1 MKVLLI
7 ITFLSLTTFDI
18 VAQKTP
24 VATFKISTT
33 NFTIFPREQ
42 YVYVG
47 LENRIK
53 ITCKPKG
60 LPFICKVSNGKLK
73 KINDS
78 IYVIS
83 SPLPI
88 QSLLSI
94 CQVDSKGKELVIT
107 TKYFDFIPFPIVKFM
122 GIKSDSA
129 TNRMG
134 LAMGNFQIEYKR
146 KRKVPVKSFKIE
158 IYNDNKIYV
167 DSTQGNRLSKRMLQ
181 ETYKLLPGMVVTF
194 SNFTYQ
200 APDGSLQTEPFFR
213 MFIIADDPIPT
224 KFDF

>member
-1 MKVLLI
+1 MKLFLI
-7 ITFLSLTTFDI
+7 VSFLSINAYF
-18 VAQKTP
+18 VFAQKSA
-24 VATFKISTT
+24 VATFKISAT
-33 NFTIFPREQ
+33 NFSIFPREQ

-60 LPFICKVSNGKLK
+60 IAFTCKVSNGKLK

-88 QSLLSI
+88 QTLLSI
-94 CQVDSKGKELVIT
+94 CRTDSKGKEHVIT
-107 TKYFDFIPFPIVKFM
+107 TKYYDFIPFPIVKFM
-122 GIKSDSA
+122 GMKSDSA

-134 LAMGNFQIEYKR
+134 LAMGNFQIEYKG
-146 KRKVPVKSFKIE
+146 KGKVPVKSFKIE
-158 IYNDNKIYV
+158 IYNNNKIYS

-181 ETYKLLPGMVVTF
+181 ETYKLRPGMVVTF
-194 SNFTYQ
+194 SDFTYQ
-200 APDGSLQTEPFFR
+200 APDGSIKTEPFFR
-213 MFIIADDPIPT
+213 MFIIADDPNPSS
-224 KFDF
+224 FQF

>member
-1 MKVLLI
+1 MKLFLI
-7 ITFLSLTTFDI
+7 FSFFSINSCFV

-24 VATFKISTT
+24 VATFKISST
-33 NFTIFPREQ
+33 NFSIFPREQ

-53 ITCKPKG
+53 ITSKPRGIPFVCK
-60 LPFICKVSNGKLK
+60 ISNGKLK

-78 IYVIS
+78 IYIIS

-88 QSLLSI
+88 QTLLSI
-94 CQVDSKGKELVIT
+94 CRVDSKGKEHVIT
-107 TKYFDFIPFPIVKFM
+107 TKYYDFIPFPIIKFM

-134 LAMGNFQIEYKR
+134 LAMGNFQVEYKG
-146 KRKVPVKSFKIE
+146 KGKIPVKSFKIE
-158 IYNDNKIYV
+158 IYSNSKTYI

-181 ETYKLLPGMVVTF
+181 ETYKLRPGMVVTF
-194 SNFTYQ
+194 SDFRYQ

-213 MFIIADDPIPT
+213 MFIIADDPNPIN
-224 KFDF
+224 FQF